1 MRTTPVPRFVTA
13 LVAVTRR
20 FLDDQGFLLAAA
32 LSFSF
37 LLCLAPL
44 TLLLFSAAGFILES
58 NAIVEYV
65 LASVSYLLPGYGYE
79 VLQVVA
85 LLTRERGV
93 MGVLGA
99 AGLMIFAS
107 QLFSLMRTVTNT
119 GFRVSKRRGFIHG
132 FAFDLFAVGVLG
144 LLAVA
149 LSAAML
155 IVVALGNLSL
165 PFLPPPFAF
174 TAWGRL
180 VALVFMYGSL
190 LALLFFI
197 YRTFPNTGVSTRAA
211 VVATIAVA
219 VLWEGA
225 RWGLSVYLTRFGT
238 YGKLYGSFGVVVAT
252 LVWIYYSAVI
262 FVLGAELAA
271 LLTERTSGPPQG
283 AEEAPRLAEPPPHRP
298 AGMATYA
305 LVAVMAVVVAIFAV
319 QNSARTNV
327 RLLLWSI
334 EGIPVA
340 ALVLLSL
347 AVGILAADAPL
358 WIDRWRL
365 RSEVRRLAARLK
377 TPESAPSPSPRPG
390 PPEQKTPGA

>member
-1 MRTTPVPRFVTA
+1 MRTTPVPRFLTA

-58 NAIVEYV
+58 ETIVEYV
-65 LASVSYLLPGYGYE
+65 LESATYLLPGYDYE
-79 VLQVVA
+79 VLQAVA

-93 MGVLGA
+93 TSVLGA

-119 GFRVSKRRGFIHG
+119 AFRVSKRRGFIHG

-144 LLAVA
+144 LLAVV
-149 LSAAML
+149 LSVAML
-155 IVVALGNLSL
+155 TVVALGNVSL
-165 PFLPPPFAF
+165 QFLPPLPFAY
-174 TAWGRL
+174 AGWSRL
-180 VALVFMYGSL
+180 IALVLMYASL
-190 LALLFFI
+190 LVLLFFI
-197 YRTFPNTGVSTRAA
+197 YRTFPNTGVATRAA
-211 VVATIAVA
+211 VVATIVVA

-225 RWGLSVYLTRFGT
+225 RWSLSAYLTRFGT
-238 YGKLYGSFGVVVAT
+238 YGRLYGSFGVVVAT

-283 AEEAPRLAEPPPHRP
+283 AEEAPLLAEPPPHRP

-347 AVGILAADAPL
+347 AIGILAAGAPL

-377 TPESAPSPSPRPG
+377 TPESAPSPRPG

>member
-1 MRTTPVPRFVTA
+1 
-13 LVAVTRR
+13 
-20 FLDDQGFLLAAA
+20 
-32 LSFSF
+32 
-37 LLCLAPL
+37 
-44 TLLLFSAAGFILES
+44 
-58 NAIVEYV
+58 
-65 LASVSYLLPGYGYE
+65 
-79 VLQVVA
+79 
-85 LLTRERGV
+85 
-93 MGVLGA
+93 
-99 AGLMIFAS
+99 MIFAS

-119 GFRVSKRRGFIHG
+119 AFRVSKRRGFIHG

-144 LLAVA
+144 LLAVV
-149 LSAAML
+149 LSVAML
-155 IVVALGNLSL
+155 TVVALGNVSL
-165 PFLPPPFAF
+165 QFLPPLPFAY
-174 TAWGRL
+174 AGWSRL
-180 VALVFMYGSL
+180 IALVLMYASL
-190 LALLFFI
+190 LVLLFFI
-197 YRTFPNTGVSTRAA
+197 YRTFPNTGVATRAA
-211 VVATIAVA
+211 VVATIVVA

-225 RWGLSVYLTRFGT
+225 RWSLSAYLTRFGT
-238 YGKLYGSFGVVVAT
+238 YGRLYGSFGVVVAT

-283 AEEAPRLAEPPPHRP
+283 AEEAPLLAEPPPHRP

-347 AVGILAADAPL
+347 AIGILAAGAPL

-377 TPESAPSPSPRPG
+377 TPESAPSPRPG

>member
-1 MRTTPVPRFVTA
+1 MRTAPVPRFLTA

-58 NAIVEYV
+58 ETIVEYV
-65 LASVSYLLPGYGYE
+65 LESATYLLPGYDYE
-79 VLQVVA
+79 VLQAVA

-93 MGVLGA
+93 TSVLGA

-119 GFRVSKRRGFIHG
+119 AFRVSKRRGFIHG

-144 LLAVA
+144 LLAVV
-149 LSAAML
+149 LSVAML
-155 IVVALGNLSL
+155 TVVALGNVSL
-165 PFLPPPFAF
+165 QFLPPLPFAY
-174 TAWGRL
+174 AGWSRL
-180 VALVFMYGSL
+180 IALVLMYASL
-190 LALLFFI
+190 LVLLFFI
-197 YRTFPNTGVSTRAA
+197 YRTFPNTGVATRAA
-211 VVATIAVA
+211 VVATIVVA

-225 RWGLSVYLTRFGT
+225 RWSLSAYLTRFGT
-238 YGKLYGSFGVVVAT
+238 YGRLYGSFGVVVAT

-283 AEEAPRLAEPPPHRP
+283 AEEAPLLAEPPPHRP

-347 AVGILAADAPL
+347 AIGILAAGAPL

-377 TPESAPSPSPRPG
+377 TPESAPSPRPG